1 MEFNQ
6 ELHLMS
12 GTQQVLNYC
21 AQKEEL
27 ENPSI
32 PSSQVSSPEHG
43 LMFLRGGELSGEPKD
58 RDLGGDL
65 WLSPPPTPGPESP
78 SVGRRRSP

>member
-1 MEFNQ
+1 
-6 ELHLMS
+6 MS

-32 PSSQVSSPEHG
+32 PSTRVSSPEHG
-43 LMFLRGGELSGEPKD
+43 LMFLRGGEWAELSGEPKD
-58 RDLGGDL
+58 WG
-65 WLSPPPTPGPESP
+65 PGW
-78 SVGRRRSP
+78 